1 MKTALSAR
9 TRLAEQSTLQE
20 QSLVAAREAE
30 RLYEIR
36 YRAGAVPLRT
46 WLDAQE
52 SRRSA
57 EINLAQV
64 QLSRLQ
70 NQITLFQAMG
80 GDTVRPSTN

>member
-1 MKTALSAR
+1 M
-9 TRLAEQSTLQE
+9 
-20 QSLVAAREAE
+20 
-30 RLYEIR
+30 
-36 YRAGAVPLRT
+36 PLRT